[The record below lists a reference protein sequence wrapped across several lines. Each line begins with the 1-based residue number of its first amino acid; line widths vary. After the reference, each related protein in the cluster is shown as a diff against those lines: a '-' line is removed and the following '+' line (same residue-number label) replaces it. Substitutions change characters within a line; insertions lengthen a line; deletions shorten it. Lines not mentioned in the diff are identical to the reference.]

1 MIYDFYE
8 IIFWVP
14 FEFDPFCDEQS
25 DEQFQKTKQIK
36 TYWISEWECNSKPNP
51 KKPGICR
58 AFFYLNIS
66 NSFPLNFFETSK
78 QAELFSIFPSEIILK
93 LFSFSVEPVEVISV
107 INSAEPVKG

>member
-1 MIYDFYE
+1 MPSELLPNSTFSVMNKVMNN
-8 IIFWVP
+8 FKK
-14 FEFDPFCDEQS
+14 QS
-25 DEQFQKTKQIK
+25 KTRLIELVNENVIPQTLKQNLK
-36 TYWISEWECNSKPNP
+36 SPVFA
-51 KKPGICR
+51 GL
-58 AFFYLNIS
+58 FFYLNIS